1 MTIWCK
7 VGIALC
13 LILAA
18 WSLCLLVIVNRRIE
32 EYVEKPNPHVQKQ
45 VEELKVKLLELHYD
59 VHQLHEELEERLPE
73 Q

>member
-1 MTIWCK
+1 
-7 VGIALC
+7 
-13 LILAA
+13 
-18 WSLCLLVIVNRRIE
+18 
-32 EYVEKPNPHVQKQ
+32 VEKPNPHVQKQ